1 MKITFHGAAGVVTGS
16 CYLVEAAGR
25 RMLVDCG
32 MFQGGK
38 ALNERNYGPFPFD
51 PASIDAVFLTH
62 AHIDHSGLLP
72 KLVKEGFRG
81 PIYATQPTIDLLTI
95 VLPDSAYIQEAE
107 VARLN
112 RRRSRRA
119 EPPLTPIYTVAD
131 ADRVPKQAEA
141 VDYYEPFSPFPGV
154 LVTFWPAGH
163 LLGAA
168 SILIDAPDGRGARVT
183 VAFSGDLGGE
193 NQPIL
198 VDAQPIPAADVVIME
213 STYGDRSRVR
223 DEDRYLKLAQ
233 IVEETLARGGNVV
246 IPAFAVGRS
255 QDVIYGLHR
264 LVHEGKLDPGHIFL
278 DSPLAA
284 QATEIFTRH
293 VESFD
298 EEARLFAAA
307 VGDSPFSMEKLTL
320 TRTPEESM
328 AINRI
333 RSGAVIISSS
343 GMCEAG
349 RIKHHLRHNLWRPE
363 CSVVFVGYQAEGT
376 LGRRIQG
383 GAPVVRIHGE
393 PVQVRAQIHTLDG
406 FSAHAGQDELVAW
419 ARAISPPPRAI
430 YLVHGEEKARTALRR
445 RLAQELGVDAY
456 LPLLGEQIEVTAA
469 AVVQQAAG
477 VAPPAAEPVEVLWR
491 TAEELRAALDRL
503 ERRGATAAQA
513 LALQSTLA
521 EALEAVRRALDERL
535 AS

>member
-25 RMLVDCG
+25 TMMVDCG
-32 MFQGGK
+32 MFQGSK
-38 ALNERNYGPFPFD
+38 ALNQRNYGPFPFD
-51 PASIDAVFLTH
+51 PTRIEAVFLTH

-72 KLVKEGFRG
+72 KLVKQGFRG
-81 PIYATQPTIDLLTI
+81 KIYATEPTIDLLTI
-95 VLPDSAYIQEAE
+95 VLPDSAFIQETE

-112 RRRSRRA
+112 RRRGRRA
-119 EPPLTPIYTVAD
+119 EPPLTPIYTVED
-131 ADRVPKQAEA
+131 AMRVASRTEA
-141 VDYYEPFSPFPGV
+141 VAYYRPFSPFPGV
-154 LVTFWPAGH
+154 RVTFWPAGH

-168 SILIDAPDGRGARVT
+168 SILIEAPDAHGERVR

-198 VDAQPIPAADVVIME
+198 VDAQPIPSADLVVME
-213 STYGDRSRVR
+213 STYGDRARDR
-223 DEDRYLKLAQ
+223 DENRYLKLAQ
-233 IVEETLARGGNVV
+233 IVEETFARGGNVI
-246 IPAFAVGRS
+246 IPSFAVGRS

-264 LVHEGKLDPGHIFL
+264 LVHAGKLDPGHIFL

-293 VESFD
+293 LESFD
-298 EEARLFAAA
+298 EEAKLFAAA
-307 VGDSPFSMEKLTL
+307 VGDSPFSMKQLTL
-320 TRTPEESM
+320 TRTVEESM

-376 LGRRIQG
+376 LGRRIQS

-393 PVQVRAQIHTLDG
+393 PVQVRARVYSLDG
-406 FSAHAGQDELVAW
+406 FSAHAGQDELLSW
-419 ARAISPPPRAI
+419 ARQITPSPRSI
-430 YLVHGEEKARTALRR
+430 YLVHGEEKAREVLRS
-445 RLAQELGVDAY
+445 LLVQELGVDVS
-456 LPLLGEQIEVTAA
+456 LPLLGEQVEVTRDAIIQRT
-469 AVVQQAAG
+469 VG
-477 VAPPAAEPVEVLWR
+477 MAPPAAEPVELLWR
-491 TAEELRAALDRL
+491 TAEELRSALELL
-503 ERRGATAAQA
+503 EREGATTAQA
-513 LALQSTLA
+513 LALQGALS
-521 EALEAVRRALDERL
+521 EALHAVRRALSERKV
-535 AS
+535 S

>member
-16 CYLVEAAGR
+16 CYQVDAGGR
-25 RMLVDCG
+25 TLLVDCG
-32 MFQGGK
+32 MFQGSK
-38 ALNERNYGPFPFD
+38 ALNQRNYGPFPFD
-51 PASIDAVFLTH
+51 PRAVDALFLTH

-81 PIYATQPTIDLLTI
+81 PIYATAPTVDLLSI
-95 VLPDSAYIQEAE
+95 VLPDSGYIQESE

-112 RRRSRRA
+112 RRRGRRA
-119 EPPLTPIYTVAD
+119 EPPLAPIYTVAD
-131 ADRVPKQAEA
+131 AERVARQTRA
-141 VDYYEPFSPFPGV
+141 VEYYRSFSPFPGV
-154 LVTFWPAGH
+154 RVTFWPAGH

-168 SILIDAPDGRGARVT
+168 SILIEADDRSGERVC

-198 VDAQPIPAADVVIME
+198 VDAQPIPTADLVVME
-213 STYGDRSRVR
+213 STYGDRQRDR

-233 IVEETLARGGNVV
+233 IVEETFARGGNVV
-246 IPAFAVGRS
+246 IPSFAVGRS

-264 LVHEGKLDPGHIFL
+264 LVHAGKLDPGRIFL

-284 QATEIFTRH
+284 RATEIFTRH
-293 VESFD
+293 LESFD
-298 EEARLFAAA
+298 EEAKLFAAA
-307 VGDSPFSMEKLTL
+307 LGDSPFSMEQLTL
-320 TRTPEESM
+320 TRTAEESM

-349 RIKHHLRHNLWRPE
+349 RIKHHLRHNLWREE

-376 LGRRIQG
+376 LGRRIQS

-393 PVQVRAQIHTLDG
+393 PVQVRAAVHTLEG

-419 ARAISPPPRAI
+419 ARAIAPAPRAI
-430 YLVHGEEKARTALRR
+430 YLVHGEERARAALRR
-445 RLAQELGVDAY
+445 RLVEELGVEVAT
-456 LPLLGEQIEVTAA
+456 PLLGEEVEVTKKGIA
-469 AVVQQAAG
+469 QRAAG
-477 VAPPAAEPVEVLWR
+477 AAPPAAEPVEALWR

-503 ERRGATAAQA
+503 EREGASAAEA
-513 LALQSTLA
+513 RALQGALA
-521 EALEAVRRALDERL
+521 EALGAVRRALSGRR